1 MHLVSDR
8 IPAASDE
15 GLDGAM
21 SHVLADLAR
30 VGLTGVHSMD
40 SARGFVS
47 LQRLREKGELAVRVT
62 YNIPVA
68 DLPQAERIGLRS
80 GWGDPS
86 LRFWGVKAFLDGS
99 VGSRTA
105 EMLDGSGTARLAQSD
120 LAGPV

>member
-8 IPAASDE
+8 IPAAGE
-15 GLDGAM
+15 AELDGAM
-21 SHVLADLAR
+21 ARVLADLAR

-40 SARGFVS
+40 SARGFAS

-86 LRFWGVKAFLDGS
+86 LRFWGVKAFLDGPL
-99 VGSRTA
+99 GTRTPHIVPGRA
-105 EMLDGSGTARLAQSD
+105 SA
-120 LAGPV
+120 